1 MSIKYGSLREEHLAH
16 RAEKET
22 RDAEA
27 REERKQQL
35 AEKPATLTQEMQ
47 VASSTLSKRAVGR
60 PKGSLCKRVQEAR
73 ELVTKVGLDPLE
85 FLLRV
90 AKNRRLPLDQRVRA
104 AAAACLHVHPKLAVS
119 HVTKE
124 IDHSVEFRSIQVL
137 AASDP
142 AVAEAMEQIVLKLS
156 KIDKERVHDAMFTQP
171 TALLAEPESSE
182 VEESTERGDEEDTQ
196 LFGPE

>member
-35 AEKPATLTQEMQ
+35 AEQSRELTLTQEIQ
-47 VASSTLSKRAVGR
+47 TASSALTKRTVGR
-60 PKGSLCKRVQEAR
+60 PKGSLSKRVQEAR
-73 ELVTKVGLDPLE
+73 DIVAKVGLDPLE

-104 AAAACLHVHPKLAVS
+104 AASAVPHVHAKIAVS
-119 HVTKE
+119 HVTHE
-124 IDHSVEFRSIQVL
+124 TDHSVEFRKIQVL
-137 AASDP
+137 ASD
-142 AVAEAMEQIVLKLS
+142 AHTAQLMEELTLRLC
-156 KIDKERVHDAMFTQP
+156 KISPDAAHDAMFTEP
-171 TALLAEPESSE
+171 AALLPEPASEPEA
-182 VEESTERGDEEDTQ
+182 DEPDSDAEDAK
-196 LFGPE
+196 LFE